1 MRQMMIIIIYFLLSL
16 FYIITYHA
24 YINIQKYNYNNYHY
38 NNIHYSIKNKNNN
51 KNNNNNNDNNIG
63 VSSFITPRVRKQSKR
78 DKTYVN
84 ILDSISYNRAQSS
97 SSSSSSSIVSIDDIK
112 MDPLIPLVEKIVKA
126 ADMRYI
132 STCMDVLIYR
142 YVDE

>member
-1 MRQMMIIIIYFLLSL
+1 MTRQMMSIIIYLLLSL

-24 YINIQKYNYNNYHY
+24 YISIQKYNCNNYH

-51 KNNNNNNDNNIG
+51 KNNNNNNNDDIG

-78 DKTYVN
+78 DKSFVN
-84 ILDSISYNRAQSS
+84 ILDSINYSRQQ
-97 SSSSSSSIVSIDDIK
+97 SSSSSIVNVDNIK

-126 ADMRYI
+126 ADMRYT
-132 STCMDVLIYR
+132 SGSVLLF
-142 YVDE
+142 

>member
-1 MRQMMIIIIYFLLSL
+1 MISIIIYLLLSL

-24 YINIQKYNYNNYHY
+24 YINIQKYNCNNYHN

-51 KNNNNNNDNNIG
+51 KNNNNNNNDDIG

-78 DKTYVN
+78 DKSFVN
-84 ILDSISYNRAQSS
+84 ILDSINYSRQQ
-97 SSSSSSSIVSIDDIK
+97 SSSSSIVNVDNIK

-126 ADMRYI
+126 ADMRYT
-132 STCMDVLIYR
+132 SGSVLLF
-142 YVDE
+142 